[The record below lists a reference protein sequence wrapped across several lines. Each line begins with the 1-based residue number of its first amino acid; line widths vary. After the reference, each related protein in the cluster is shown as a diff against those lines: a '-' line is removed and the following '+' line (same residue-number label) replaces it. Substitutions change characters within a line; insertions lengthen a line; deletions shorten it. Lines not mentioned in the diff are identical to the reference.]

1 MVARCRQGLPI
12 AFGGPWNSL
21 PAGFTGSGV
30 GTYST
35 DLGGDTGGSSARFDT
50 TGDSLTIQF
59 SSAPGSLTYNLKGNP
74 SSGTATQGTFLVQN
88 SADGVSYATH
98 RSVTDKNN
106 TDAPYSDA
114 LPSTSRYVRFVYQ
127 TKTSGNIQLDKLSLA
142 AGSGV
147 SAVSVSAVPSVFAE
161 NAGASASVGSVG
173 ISSPAVSD
181 LLVSLSSSNPNAA
194 TVPASTTIPAGQTNA
209 TFPIAAVDNVLSDG
223 SRTVTITATA
233 AGYTAGTV
241 QLTVTDD
248 ELSFDGVTPGKG
260 NNPVNAVFVVNLR
273 AGTFGQGNLYR
284 TSAGHEIPPGLTLD
298 PATGLLSGTPTQT
311 GTYNIV
317 LECYNSLGGTAT
329 QSFTLTVSSSSALS
343 FSDWLGGYPGLSDPA
358 PGADPDRDGLP
369 NLVEHYMGLSPVD
382 GMDATA
388 MEFGRGSG
396 EMTMNYRRSKATQ
409 GLSGGVTWINGL
421 GDENWSTVG
430 VVDEVVVDHGAY
442 ETRRATVPVLPGE
455 TRKFLRLEVW
465 EQ

>member
-1 MVARCRQGLPI
+1 
-12 AFGGPWNSL
+12 
-21 PAGFTGSGV
+21 
-30 GTYST
+30 
-35 DLGGDTGGSSARFDT
+35 
-50 TGDSLTIQF
+50 
-59 SSAPGSLTYNLKGNP
+59 
-74 SSGTATQGTFLVQN
+74 
-88 SADGVSYATH
+88 
-98 RSVTDKNN
+98 
-106 TDAPYSDA
+106 
-114 LPSTSRYVRFVYQ
+114 
-127 TKTSGNIQLDKLSLA
+127 
-142 AGSGV
+142 
-147 SAVSVSAVPSVFAE
+147 
-161 NAGASASVGSVG
+161 
-173 ISSPAVSD
+173 
-181 LLVSLSSSNPNAA
+181 
-194 TVPASTTIPAGQTNA
+194 
-209 TFPIAAVDNVLSDG
+209 
-223 SRTVTITATA
+223 
-233 AGYTAGTV
+233 V

-382 GMDATA
+382 RMDATA

-409 GLSGGVTWINGL
+409 GVSGGVTWINGL

-442 ETRRATVPVLPGE
+442 EMRRATVPVLPGE

>member
-1 MVARCRQGLPI
+1 
-12 AFGGPWNSL
+12 
-21 PAGFTGSGV
+21 
-30 GTYST
+30 
-35 DLGGDTGGSSARFDT
+35 
-50 TGDSLTIQF
+50 
-59 SSAPGSLTYNLKGNP
+59 
-74 SSGTATQGTFLVQN
+74 VQN

-98 RSVTDKNN
+98 RTVADKNN
-106 TDAPYSDA
+106 TDAPYSDTF
-114 LPSTSRYVRFVYQ
+114 PSTSRYVRFVYQ
-127 TKTSGNIQLDKLSLA
+127 TKSTGGGNIQLDKLALA

-147 SAVSVSAVPSVFAE
+147 SGITVSAVPAAFAE

-248 ELSFDGVTPGKG
+248 EPSFDGVTPGKG
-260 NNPVNAVFVVNLR
+260 NNPVNAAFVANLR

-284 TSAGHEIPPGLTLD
+284 MGAGHEISPGLTLD

-311 GTYNIV
+311 GTFNIV

-329 QSFTLTVSSSSALS
+329 QSFVLTVAGGSSPT
-343 FSDWLGGYPGLSDPA
+343 FSEWLGNYLDLTDPA
-358 PGADPDRDGLP
+358 PGADPDGDRLP
-369 NLVEHYMGLSPVD
+369 NLVEYFMGLSPLDGASAATMLVD
-382 GMDATA
+382 RTQP
-388 MEFGRGSG
+388 G
-396 EMTMNYRRSKATQ
+396 EVIMQYRRSKNTQ
-409 GLSGGVTWINGL
+409 GVSGGVKWKNALTDVNWLADGVI
-421 GDENWSTVG
+421 DESVS
-430 VVDEVVVDHGAY
+430 DHGTC
-442 ETRRATVPVLPGE
+442 EVRRARVPVLADE
-455 TRKFLRLEVW
+455 QQKFLRLEVR
-465 EQ
+465 EE